1 MVGMMVAIKFKQE
14 YFSKIKSGS
23 KTQTLRTPTHR
34 IDVVPGDFAVCVF
47 PGLEDKIFITITDV
61 GYKYFKD
68 LDIDDA
74 NREGFNSV
82 EELKKTLLEIYP
94 TLDNSNRLYYYR
106 FMVDGFSE
114 RVGN

>member
-1 MVGMMVAIKFKQE
+1 MVAIKFKPE

-23 KTQTLRTPTHR
+23 KTQTLRTPPHR
-34 IDVVPGDFAVCVF
+34 IDVVPGDFAVCIF
-47 PGLEDKIFITITDV
+47 PGMKDKIFITITDV
-61 GYKYFKD
+61 GYKYFRN

-82 EELKKTLLEIYP
+82 NELKKALLEIYP

-106 FMVDGFSE
+106 FIVDGFTVKVE
-114 RVGN
+114 E